1 MIKLNY
7 ILTGCFLLI
16 AVFWSCNRV
25 EESRKPEVKNM
36 ILIVGNKTTLA
47 GFENNKNFD
56 ELSKATRFLIAAD
69 SETRSHSQ
77 HVFPN
82 FSAVA
87 IGKKC
92 TNISVGLDSAGVAHP
107 NLIELAAVNGL
118 ATGLITSGSV
128 VGPIPASFIAHLNNK
143 NQLESIAL
151 EYLNSPVDF
160 ISGSG
165 ITFFN
170 ERKDGINLL
179 QQLDNKG
186 FSVYSD
192 IEKVGKAKKTAI
204 LLNENDGEPQKYI
217 LQKSTVLALQLLT
230 VNHAGFFLVIDG
242 SDVLPQSYFSGD
254 TGKKQETDFGHSI
267 ETAFD
272 FASQNP
278 GTLIIVTSDYMASNQ
293 INSIQNS
300 ESVNSSTNTTTIYTY
315 GDSAA
320 SLSNISESTGIF
332 EKIINH
338 LNLDVADGNK
348 LTKN

>member
-16 AVFWSCNRV
+16 AVLWSCNRI
-25 EESRKPEVKNM
+25 EESKKPDVKNM
-36 ILIVGNKTTLA
+36 ILIIGNKATLA

-56 ELSKATRFLIAAD
+56 ELSKASRMQIAAD
-69 SETRSHSQ
+69 TETRRNSQ
-77 HVFPN
+77 QVFPN

-92 TNISVGLDSAGVAHP
+92 TNNSVGLDSAGVAHP
-107 NLIELAAVNGL
+107 NLIELASVNGL
-118 ATGLITSGSV
+118 STGLITSGSV

-143 NQLESIAL
+143 NQFESIAL

-165 ITFFN
+165 LPLFN
-170 ERKDGINLL
+170 QRKDGINLL

-186 FSVYSD
+186 FSVYND

-204 LLNENDGEPQKYI
+204 LLNEIKGEQQKHI
-217 LQKSTVLALQLLT
+217 LQKSTVLALQSLSG
-230 VNHAGFFLVIDG
+230 NQAGFFLVIDG
-242 SDVLPQSYFSGD
+242 SDILPLSYFSGK

-278 GTLIIVTSDYMASNQ
+278 GTLIIVTSGCIASNQ
-293 INSIQNS
+293 INFIQNP
-300 ESVNSSTNTTTIYTY
+300 ESMNLGADTMTIYTF

-320 SLSNISESTGIF
+320 SLSKISESTDIF
-332 EKIINH
+332 QKIVNH
-338 LNLDVADGNK
+338 LNLDVADVNK